1 MKVYLLKCFQ
11 VDYNQAK
18 ENPPLADEGIQQALS
33 YRRKYKSLE
42 FQNCFV
48 SSSIADYSSA
58 MIFLDNKIAI
68 IRDDRLNDE
77 KNIIKLTEFLE
88 YLNSNFSLN
97 TILIV
102 ASSAVIDW
110 LHKKIENSIILI

>member
-48 SSSIADYSSA
+48 SSSIADYGSA
-58 MIFLDNKIAI
+58 MIFLDNKLVIT
-68 IRDDRLNDE
+68 RDDRLNDE
-77 KNIIKLTEFLE
+77 KNTLKLTGFLE
-88 YLNSNFSLN
+88 YLNNHFSLN

-102 ASSAVIDW
+102 ASPSVVDW
-110 LHKKIENSIILI
+110 LHKNIENSIILI